1 MLTGFLIFL
10 LLVIGLLAMPLTM
23 SYRLSWKQSFSGD
36 LKLSWAFGLV
46 QTEASSDTAK
56 LQTGDAEVPEQKS
69 GRSKR
74 SSGRKANVLA
84 ALRERSFRRR
94 IVQFFSDVWLAV
106 RKTNVRLLVRLGM
119 GDPADTGQLW
129 SIVGPLTG
137 MLAGVSGVTIAM
149 EPEFIEST
157 FELDS
162 SGTIRLV
169 PLQLAY
175 VALAL
180 LLSPAFWR
188 GAILMRT
195 PG

>member
-56 LQTGDAEVPEQKS
+56 LRTNDAEVPEQKA
-69 GRSKR
+69 GRSER
-74 SSGRKANVLA
+74 SFGRKANVLA

-94 IVQFFSDVWLAV
+94 IIKFFSDIWLAV
-106 RKTNVRLLVRLGM
+106 RKTNVRLLVRLGL

-129 SIVGPLTG
+129 AVVGPLTG
-137 MLAGVSGVTIAM
+137 MFAGITGVTIAM

-162 SGTIRLV
+162 SGTLRLV
-169 PLQLAY
+169 PLQLLY

-188 GAILMRT
+188 GVLLMRT
-195 PG
+195 RG